1 MATPARP
8 ATPHGVVPK
17 APLTAPSAATV
28 PPGRD
33 TALDFWR
40 GFALISIFINHVSG
54 NVLEAWTHKNFGFSD
69 AAELFVLFAGYAAAC
84 AYSRRYDEQAGE
96 RFNVSLRV
104 MSRAAGLYTTH
115 LAMLVL
121 GSAVFAWA
129 VLRTGDAG
137 LFSVVALDPFLLD
150 PIEAL
155 VKAVTLTYQPGYL
168 NILPLYFVLIAILP
182 LLLWMGT
189 RSLSATVALS
199 AALYTAAALTKT
211 NLPSYPMEGGWF
223 FNPLSWQ
230 FLFTIGF
237 ALGVKRER
245 TGVTVPF
252 RRGPWLLAIGFLALS
267 LVITVFHLAPEAEG
281 VVLRDMLV
289 VPEKQYLS
297 IPRLL
302 HVLALAYVV
311 VHSPLQVWAA
321 ARPAT
326 SPLAM
331 MGRHSLPVFC
341 TGLMLSM
348 LGVTFRQTGHD
359 GAGFDLLYL
368 AFGVSMQILVAWLL
382 TLAERRRST
391 RAVPAASVVLPS

>member
-1 MATPARP
+1 MAAHALPAAAHGPP
-8 ATPHGVVPK
+8 A
-17 APLTAPSAATV
+17 

-40 GFALISIFINHVSG
+40 GFALVSIFINHVSG
-54 NVLEAWTHKNFGFSD
+54 NVLENWTHKNFGLSD

-84 AYSRRYDEQAGE
+84 AYSNRYDHQADE
-96 RFNVSLRV
+96 RFNVSMKV

-137 LFSVVALDPFLLD
+137 LFSVVALDAFLLD
-150 PIEAL
+150 PVEAL
-155 VKAVTLTYQPGYL
+155 VKAVTLSYQPGYL
-168 NILPLYFVLIAILP
+168 NILPLYFVLIGILP

-199 AALYTAAALTKT
+199 AALYTAAGLTKT

-230 FLFTIGF
+230 LLFTIGF

-245 TGVTVPF
+245 TGHTIPF
-252 RRGPWLLAIGFLALS
+252 RRGPWLLALGFLVLS
-267 LVITVFHLAPEAEG
+267 LMLTLFHLAPEAEG
-281 VVLRDMLV
+281 VALRDLLL

-297 IPRLL
+297 VPRLL

-311 VHSPLQVWAA
+311 VHSPLQLWVA

-326 SPLAM
+326 NALSM

-359 GAGFDLLYL
+359 GVGFDILYL
-368 AFGVSMQILVAWLL
+368 AFGITAQVLVGWLL
-382 TLAERRRST
+382 TQTERRRGT
-391 RAVPAASVVLPS
+391 RSAAVVAPS

>member
-1 MATPARP
+1 MATPA
-8 ATPHGVVPK
+8 
-17 APLTAPSAATV
+17 APAPSRGNAPSLPSGAL
-28 PPGRD
+28 PAPGRD

-54 NVLEAWTHKNFGFSD
+54 NVLEGWTHKNFGFSD

-115 LAMLVL
+115 LAMLIL

-150 PIEAL
+150 PVQAL
-155 VKAVTLTYQPGYL
+155 VKAVTLSYQPGYL

-199 AALYTAAALTKT
+199 AALYTAAGLTKT

-245 TGVTVPF
+245 TGHTVPF

-267 LVITVFHLAPEAEG
+267 AVITVFHLAPEAEG
-281 VVLRDMLV
+281 VVLRDMLL

-302 HVLALAYVV
+302 HVLALAYV
-311 VHSPLQVWAA
+311 S
-321 ARPAT
+321 
-326 SPLAM
+326 
-331 MGRHSLPVFC
+331 C
-341 TGLMLSM
+341 
-348 LGVTFRQTGHD
+348 
-359 GAGFDLLYL
+359 
-368 AFGVSMQILVAWLL
+368 
-382 TLAERRRST
+382 
-391 RAVPAASVVLPS
+391 